1 MMAIRIHEYGG
12 PDVLRYEEAPRP
24 EPGPGEVLV
33 RLHAA
38 GVNYIDT
45 YHRQGLYPVN
55 FPFTLGVEGSGLV
68 AETGSGVYSVAP
80 GDRVAYCMQPGSY
93 AEFTLVPE
101 WQLVKVPAYVDLDT
115 AAAVVLQGMTAHY
128 LTHSTYAIQRG
139 DTVLIHAAAGGTG
152 LLLVQIAKKRGA
164 RVIGT
169 TSTAEKAA
177 LAKENGADEMILY
190 TEQDFEAEVR
200 RLTDG
205 QGAHAVYDS
214 VGQTTFDKSLN
225 CLRPRGYMVLF
236 GQASGPVGPLD
247 PQILNQKGSIF
258 LTRPSLGNYAA
269 TAEEI
274 KWRMD
279 DLFAWIITGELR
291 VRIDQRY
298 PLAQAAG
305 AHRYL
310 EGRKTKGKIL
320 LDV

>member
-1 MMAIRIHEYGG
+1 MMAIRIHEYGD

-24 EPGPGEVLV
+24 DPGPGEVLV

-55 FPFTLGVEGSGLV
+55 FPFTLGVEGSGVV

-93 AEFTLVPE
+93 AEFALVPE
-101 WQLVKVPAYVDLDT
+101 WRLVKVPAYVDLDT
-115 AAAVVLQGMTAHY
+115 AAAVVLPGMTAHY

-177 LAKENGADEMILY
+177 LTKENGADAMILY

-200 RLTDG
+200 LLTDG

-258 LTRPSLGNYAA
+258 LTRPTLGHYAA

-310 EGRKTKGKIL
+310 EGRKTKGKLL